1 MEQLFWSALSAV
13 LPGIVVGAIL
23 YYWQRK
29 QRQQDAWNNQQQ
41 ATKVDRDMLE
51 LDLLVAAAQLSYAVA
66 MAQKRGTPNGEM
78 ETAIEQYEKSMEKFR
93 QFERKQLALNYQD

>member
-1 MEQLFWSALSAV
+1 M
-13 LPGIVVGAIL
+13 VGAIL